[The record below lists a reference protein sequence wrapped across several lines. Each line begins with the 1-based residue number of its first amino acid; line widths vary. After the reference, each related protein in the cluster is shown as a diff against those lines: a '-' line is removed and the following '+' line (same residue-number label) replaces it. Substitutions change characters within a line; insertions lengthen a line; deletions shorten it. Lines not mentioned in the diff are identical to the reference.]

1 MQAYGPG
8 ARGKGDQRL
17 DWGGKLAPGPRSSY
31 GAVTAYLV
39 PAAGY
44 LAARPKCSLDSDG
57 GGLEAPGVGIVCTLV
72 CS

>member
-1 MQAYGPG
+1 MLRLGWEVGLPG
-8 ARGKGDQRL
+8 
-17 DWGGKLAPGPRSSY
+17 LA
-31 GAVTAYLV
+31 AVTVLVTAYLV

-44 LAARPKCSLDSDG
+44 LAARPKGSLDSNG